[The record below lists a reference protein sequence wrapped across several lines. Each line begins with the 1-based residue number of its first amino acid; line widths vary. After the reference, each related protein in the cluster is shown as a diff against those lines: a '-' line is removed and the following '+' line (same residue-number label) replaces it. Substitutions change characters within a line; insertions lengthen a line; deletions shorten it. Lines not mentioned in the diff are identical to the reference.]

1 MRIARVLTRLN
12 LGGPARQVLA
22 SDPLLVAR
30 GHELRVFTGR
40 PEPGEGD
47 LAEELERRGVR
58 VVRLAGLGRAI
69 RPWRDLRVTRELR
82 RELLAFA
89 PEIVHTHASKAG
101 VVGRRAAWAAQR
113 NGLDCRTVHT
123 FHGHVL
129 EGYFPPATSWVLA
142 RLEERLARRTD
153 ALVAVSRA
161 TADDL
166 ARLGVA
172 PRERFVLSPPGV
184 DLAPFLA
191 LDLPPALPAAGAAFR
206 ADLGVPANA
215 PLVLVLGRLAPIKRP
230 ELALSVFGRVRQELP
245 DARLVF
251 VGDGAIRSLV
261 ERSATRRGADYRAH
275 VRFAGNRPDVV
286 AALAAADVVL
296 STSRNEGL
304 PVAMIEAAAAARP
317 VVSTAVG
324 GVAELVRN
332 GVTGL
337 LAAEEEGLALA
348 VVTLLGDTNERRR
361 MGVAARKEVAATYG
375 AEALAQRLETLYQ
388 RLLDGSHQPT
398 EALGEAPPGPGRVPE

>member
-1 MRIARVLTRLN
+1 LRGAPTPSSPSRAPRPTTSR
-12 LGGPARQVLA
+12 A
-22 SDPLLVAR
+22 S
-30 GHELRVFTGR
+30 
-40 PEPGEGD
+40 
-47 LAEELERRGVR
+47 
-58 VVRLAGLGRAI
+58 
-69 RPWRDLRVTRELR
+69 
-82 RELLAFA
+82 
-89 PEIVHTHASKAG
+89 AS
-101 VVGRRAAWAAQR
+101 RRAS
-113 NGLDCRTVHT
+113 VS
-123 FHGHVL
+123 
-129 EGYFPPATSWVLA
+129 YS
-142 RLEERLARRTD
+142 RR
-153 ALVAVSRA
+153 R
-161 TADDL
+161 
-166 ARLGVA
+166 
-172 PRERFVLSPPGV
+172 GV

-361 MGVAARKEVAATYG
+361 MGRRR
-375 AEALAQRLETLYQ
+375 AQRGRSDLRRRGPRAAPRDPLPTLAR
-388 RLLDGSHQPT
+388 RLAPADGGAWRS
-398 EALGEAPPGPGRVPE
+398 APRPW